1 MAALAGPA
9 LGLVGA
15 VVSRLSE
22 CSQAHAGFAC
32 ADNALHG
39 TYSELPG

>member
-9 LGLVGA
+9 SGLVG
-15 VVSRLSE
+15 VVSRSSE

-39 TYSELPG
+39 IYSELPG